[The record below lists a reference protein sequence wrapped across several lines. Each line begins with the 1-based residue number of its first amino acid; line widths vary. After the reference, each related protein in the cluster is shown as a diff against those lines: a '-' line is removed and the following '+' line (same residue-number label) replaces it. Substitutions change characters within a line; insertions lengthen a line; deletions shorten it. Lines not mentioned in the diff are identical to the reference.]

1 MKITIKEVAERA
13 GVSIATVSRVLNN
26 SGSVTDKTRE
36 TIIRA
41 ARELQY
47 VPNITARN
55 LSRSKTDTIGLLL
68 PDLHGEFYSE
78 VIRGVD
84 QKAQQSHHHL
94 IVSSSH
100 NNKHEIEAALR
111 LMRGRV
117 DGLIIMSP
125 QIDAH
130 TLQVN
135 IPRSLPVVL
144 LNCFVEGTSYDSIN
158 VDNYSGAY
166 QMVRHLLEHGHR
178 RIAIIKGTE
187 SNYDADQRLYGY
199 RKAMIESGFDVR
211 DLVEVVGNFTE
222 EEGYEAARTIIAMQP
237 RPTAIFASN
246 DSMAIGAISALREAG
261 LSVPKDVAVAGFD
274 DIPISKFIRPPLSSV
289 HVPIAELGEC
299 AMERLLLA
307 IEHKNDYRK
316 QHKAIPATIVMR
328 ESCGS
333 HDTEEEQTARPTP

>member
-1 MKITIKEVAERA
+1 MCKKDHLMKITIKEVAERA

-26 SGSVTDKTRE
+26 SGIVNEKTRE
-36 TIIRA
+36 AILLA
-41 ARELQY
+41 AKELQY
-47 VPNITARN
+47 VPNISARN

-84 QKAQQSHHHL
+84 QTAQQSHHHL

-100 NNKHEIEAALR
+100 NNKNEIEAALR

-130 TLQVN
+130 TLHVN

-144 LNCFVEGTSYDSIN
+144 LNCFVEGTSHDSIN
-158 VDNYSGAY
+158 IDNFGGAY
-166 QMVRHLLEHGHR
+166 AMVHHLLERGHR
-178 RIAIIKGTE
+178 RIAVIKGTE

-199 RKAMIESGFDVR
+199 RKAMVEWGFSGSDLIEVT
-211 DLVEVVGNFTE
+211 GNFTE
-222 EEGYEAARTIIAMQP
+222 EEGYAAARQIISMNP

-261 LSVPKDVAVAGFD
+261 LGVPGDVAVAGFD
-274 DIPISKFIRPPLSSV
+274 DIPISKFIRPPLSTV
-289 HVPIAELGEC
+289 HVDIAGLGAQ
-299 AMERLLLA
+299 AMQLIVDA
-307 IEHKNDYRK
+307 IEVNNTHPKR
-316 QHKAIPATIVMR
+316 HMVIPATIVER
-328 ESCGS
+328 DSCCVS
-333 HDTEEEQTARPTP
+333 